1 MAKQEKRVQVIA
13 RYALKRNGKLNGVV
27 FYKVRSSNGHDTY
40 CVSCLDGI
48 AVECDCPAR
57 KPCKHMKAC
66 THMEASHNHTEQEV
80 MMPFQPVVETHRT
93 ETVEKT
99 AISTQTDTPATPL
112 QGHKSVIVARN
123 NVSTA
128 ELSLSAFGLMR
139 RQNERKGGWM
149 AGAGRR

>member
-1 MAKQEKRVQVIA
+1 MEKTQTPVVVIA
-13 RYALKRNGKLNGVV
+13 RYQLKSNADQV
-27 FYKVRSSNGHDTY
+27 FYKVRSSAGDAEY
-40 CVSCLDGI
+40 CVTCLDGI

-66 THMEASHNHTEQEV
+66 TYMEASRNHTEQEV
-80 MMPFQPVVETHRT
+80 MMPFQPLVETHRT

-99 AISTQTDTPATPL
+99 AISTQTSDTPATPL